1 VCAEVGLRGGSARL
15 THGGETCAVTRDC
28 LVGWIEP
35 IDQRAG
41 DVGAAAMLGK
51 AEEGP
56 GPLTE
61 AFDQTGLGEKPQV
74 ARNTRLRLSKD
85 VGEIGHGEFCLG
97 QQRYNAQACLLTRRL
112 ERRIEGVETEFVI
125 ACHETGPF
133 GRAPTI

>member
-1 VCAEVGLRGGSARL
+1 MCAEVRLCSGSARL
-15 THGGETCAVTRDC
+15 THGGETRAVARDC

-35 IDQRAG
+35 IDQRAS
-41 DVGAAAMLGK
+41 DVAAAPMLGK

-61 AFDQTGLGEKPQV
+61 AFDQAGLREKPQM

-85 VGEIGHGEFCLG
+85 VGEIGHGELRLG

-112 ERRIEGVETEFVI
+112 ERRIEGIETEFVV
-125 ACHETGPF
+125 AGHQTGPF